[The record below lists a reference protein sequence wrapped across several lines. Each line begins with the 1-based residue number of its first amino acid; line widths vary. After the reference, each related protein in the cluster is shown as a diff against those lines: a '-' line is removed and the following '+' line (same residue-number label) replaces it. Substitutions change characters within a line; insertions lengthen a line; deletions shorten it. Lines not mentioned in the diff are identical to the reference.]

1 MLKIATFVYSPYKI
15 RACMFMTCC
24 NHVKAPI
31 QDHHYY
37 KLLSPLFYGDEILEN
52 KAKIR
57 KKIDKEE
64 KEEDNK

>member
-1 MLKIATFVYSPYKI
+1 
-15 RACMFMTCC
+15 MTCC